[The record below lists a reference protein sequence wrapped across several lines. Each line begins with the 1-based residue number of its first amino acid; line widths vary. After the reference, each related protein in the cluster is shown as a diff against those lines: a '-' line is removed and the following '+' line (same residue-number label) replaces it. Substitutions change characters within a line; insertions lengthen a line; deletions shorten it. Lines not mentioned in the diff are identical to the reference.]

1 MEGCQDAE
9 LVVSALPVGPC
20 TGARG
25 REDLIHWKSV
35 LQVRLHSSCR
45 AAGEPK
51 VLQADEGEILVE
63 DSIDCVSTAVVAD
76 GANVPGQARCARRW
90 RGEGADRLQKPE
102 PVGLARPGQA

>member
-1 MEGCQDAE
+1 M
-9 LVVSALPVGPC
+9 
-20 TGARG
+20 
-25 REDLIHWKSV
+25 

-102 PVGLARPGQA
+102 PVGLARPSAPLTNACGSLSHLDLALRAR